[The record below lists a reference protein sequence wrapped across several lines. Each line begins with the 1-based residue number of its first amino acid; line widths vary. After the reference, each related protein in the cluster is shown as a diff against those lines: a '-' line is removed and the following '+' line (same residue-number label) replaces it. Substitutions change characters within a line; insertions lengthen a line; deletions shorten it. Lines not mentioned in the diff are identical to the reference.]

1 MRGFWKLL
9 QVQAKLY
16 LREPIAT
23 FFTIFYAPLVLLLF
37 GAIYGNKPN
46 PFYGGRGAMDVGVPS
61 FIGLIVVTVGL
72 IGLPISAAAARESG
86 VLRRFRATPL
96 HPLAYILSDIAS
108 YLLMTLIGVLL
119 LVLTGRAIFHIRF
132 EGNVLSVLA
141 GFLLGTTAFFA
152 LGYLIAGLAPT
163 ARIAQTVGMVLAFP
177 MMFIS
182 GATIPLEVLPAKVR
196 AVGQYIPLTH
206 VVTLMRG
213 LWFGDSWSQ
222 HWKEVA
228 VLVGCLLV
236 GGAIAART
244 FRWE

>member
-9 QVQAKLY
+9 LVQAKLY

-23 FFTIFYAPLVLLLF
+23 FFTIFYAPMMLLLF
-37 GAIYGNKPN
+37 GAIYGNEPS
-46 PFYGGRGAMDVGVPS
+46 PFFGGRGAMDIAVPS
-61 FIGLIVVTVGL
+61 YIGLIIVTVGL
-72 IGLPISAAAARESG
+72 ISLPIGTAAARERG

-108 YLLMTLIGVLL
+108 YLLMTVIGVLL
-119 LVLTGRAIFHIRF
+119 LILTGRVVFHIRF
-132 EGNVLSVLA
+132 EGNILSVLA

-163 ARIAQTVGMVLAFP
+163 ARSAQTVGMILAFI

-196 AVGQYIPLTH
+196 AISQYIPLTH

-213 LWFGDSWSQ
+213 LWFGDSWGQ

-236 GGAIAART
+236 GGALAVKT